1 MKILQIHFRYD
12 RFGGGERYF
21 LNLCD
26 ALEERRHKVI
36 VVSSRHPDNY
46 RARDRK
52 EIFIDRSFGLRTGY
66 KMWGRVKDII
76 KSEDPDI
83 IHLHETFLFMSPFII
98 RKLIKLKPTVQTLHN
113 SIFFCPKHTKI
124 LPGGD
129 ICNYGMGTKCIS
141 SGCLREINL
150 PLALSMF
157 WRILVTKK
165 VDKVIVPS
173 HYLKEESVRN
183 GIPSEKIEIVPHFTD
198 KNPKNEY
205 IEPEGD
211 TILFVGR
218 TDLLK
223 GIGELINALS
233 LIKERLWKAYIIG
246 TGDGLEKYIKMSQD
260 LGIEEKIIF
269 LKNLDYEDI
278 DEYYQKALMVVFP
291 SMCTESFGL
300 VGIEAMSFGRPV
312 VAFDVGGPREWLVDG
327 ETGFLV
333 KRGDIKGLADRIS
346 QLLQD
351 EQLARK
357 MGQKGQERVE
367 KYYRKE
373 IHLKQLLTIYEEA
386 VKKRKEKG
394 SL

>member
-21 LNLCD
+21 INLCD
-26 ALEERRHKVI
+26 ALEEKGHKVI
-36 VVSSRHPDNY
+36 VVSSHHPDNY
-46 RARDRK
+46 HAKDRK

-66 KMWGRVKDII
+66 KMWGSVEHII
-76 KSEDPDI
+76 KSENPDI
-83 IHLHETFLFMSPFII
+83 IHLHETFFFLSPYII

-129 ICNYGMGTKCIS
+129 ICNYAIGAKCLS

-150 PLALSMF
+150 PLALNMF
-157 WRILVTKK
+157 WRVLVTRN
-165 VDKVIVPS
+165 VDRVIVPS
-173 HYLKEESVRN
+173 HYLKEESIRN
-183 GIPSEKIEIVPHFTD
+183 GISCEKIEMVPHFTD
-198 KNPKNEY
+198 KNPKGKY
-205 IEPEGD
+205 TEPEAN

-223 GIGELINALS
+223 GIKELVNALS
-233 LIKERLWKAYIIG
+233 LIRERPWKAYIIG
-246 TGDGLEKYIKMSQD
+246 TGDEFEKYIRLSRD
-260 LGIEEKIIF
+260 LGLGEKVIF
-269 LKNLDYEDI
+269 LRNLDYEAI
-278 DEYYQKALMVVFP
+278 DEYYQKASMIVFP
-291 SMCTESFGL
+291 SMCAESFGL

-333 KRGDIKGLADRIS
+333 KRGDIRGLADWIIE
-346 QLLQD
+346 LLED
-351 EQLARK
+351 KKLARK

-386 VKKRKEKG
+386 IRKRKEKG

>member
-21 LNLCD
+21 INLCD
-26 ALEERRHKVI
+26 ALEERGHRVI

-46 RARDRK
+46 HAKDRK

-76 KSEDPDI
+76 KNEDPDI
-83 IHLHETFLFMSPFII
+83 IHLHETFYFLSPYIM

-113 SIFFCPKHTKI
+113 SIFFCPKYTKI

-129 ICNYGMGTKCIS
+129 ICNYGMSTRCIRI
-141 SGCLREINL
+141 GCLREINL
-150 PLALSMF
+150 PLAFVMY
-157 WRILVTKK
+157 WRVVVARK

-173 HYLKEESVRN
+173 HYLKEESLRN
-183 GIPSEKIEIVPHFTD
+183 GISLGKIEVVPHFTD
-198 KNPKNEY
+198 KNPKGKY
-205 IEPEGD
+205 IEPEAD

-223 GIGELINALS
+223 GIRELVNALS
-233 LIKERLWKAYIIG
+233 LIKERPWKAYIIG
-246 TGDGLEKYIKMSQD
+246 TGDEPEKYIRLSQD
-260 LGIEEKIIF
+260 LGLGERIIF
-269 LKNLDYEDI
+269 LKNLDYEAI
-278 DEYYQKALMVVFP
+278 DEYYQKASMVVFP
-291 SMCTESFGL
+291 SMCAESFGL

-333 KRGDIKGLADRIS
+333 KRGDIKGLADRIL
-346 QLLQD
+346 QLLKD
-351 EQLARK
+351 GQLVRK

-373 IHLKQLLTIYEEA
+373 MHLKKLLTIYEEA
-386 VKKRKEKG
+386 AKKRKEKG

>member
-1 MKILQIHFRYD
+1 
-12 RFGGGERYF
+12 
-21 LNLCD
+21 
-26 ALEERRHKVI
+26 LEEKGHKVV

-46 RARDRK
+46 HARNRK

-83 IHLHETFLFMSPFII
+83 IHLHETFFFMSPYII

-124 LPGGD
+124 LPGGN
-129 ICNYGMGTKCIS
+129 ICNYAMGTKCIS

-150 PLALSMF
+150 PLALVMY
-157 WRILVTKK
+157 WRVVVARK
-165 VDKVIVPS
+165 VYKVIVPS
-173 HYLKEESVRN
+173 HYLKEESLRN
-183 GIPSEKIEIVPHFTD
+183 GISSEKIEVVPHFTD
-198 KNPKNEY
+198 KNPKDEY
-205 IEPEGD
+205 IEPETD

-223 GIGELINALS
+223 GIGELVKALS
-233 LIKERLWKAYIIG
+233 LIKKRSWKAYIIG
-246 TGDGLEKYIKMSQD
+246 TGDGLEEFMEMSQH
-260 LGIEEKIIF
+260 LGIREKIAF
-269 LKNLDYEDI
+269 LSNLDYEDI
-278 DEYYQKALMVVFP
+278 DEYYQKASIVVFP
-291 SMCTESFGL
+291 SMCAESFGL

-312 VAFDVGGPREWLVDG
+312 VAFDVGGPREWLMDG

-333 KRGDIKGLADRIS
+333 KRGDIKMLADRIS
-346 QLLQD
+346 QLLKD

-357 MGQKGQERVE
+357 MGQKGKERVE

-373 IHLKQLLTIYEEA
+373 VHLKQLLTIYEEA

-394 SL
+394 SF

>member
-1 MKILQIHFRYD
+1 MRILQIHFRYD

-21 LNLCD
+21 INLCN
-26 ALEERRHKVI
+26 ALEEKGHKVI

-46 RARDRK
+46 HARDRK

-76 KSEDPDI
+76 KTEAPDI
-83 IHLHETFLFMSPFII
+83 LHLHETFLFISPFII

-150 PLALSMF
+150 PLAFEMF
-157 WRILVTKK
+157 WRILVTRK
-165 VDKVIVPS
+165 VDRVIVPS
-173 HYLKEESVRN
+173 HYFKEESIRN
-183 GIPSEKIEIVPHFTD
+183 GVSSEKIEVVPHFTD
-198 KNPKNEY
+198 KNPENEY
-205 IEPEGD
+205 IEPEAG

-218 TDLLK
+218 TDPLK
-223 GIGELINALS
+223 GIRELLNALS
-233 LIKERLWKAYIIG
+233 LIKEHSWKAYIIG
-246 TGDGLEKYIKMSQD
+246 TGDGLEKYREMSKD
-260 LGIEEKIIF
+260 LGIKEKIIF

-278 DEYYQKALMVVFP
+278 DEYYQKASIIVFP

-312 VAFDVGGPREWLVDG
+312 VAFDVGGPREWLMDG

-333 KRGDIKGLADRIS
+333 KRGDIKSLADRIS
-346 QLLQD
+346 QLLAD
-351 EQLARK
+351 EHLARK
-357 MGQKGQERVE
+357 MGQKGKERAE
-367 KYYRKE
+367 QFYRKE
-373 IHLKQLLTIYEEA
+373 IHLKQLLPIYEEA
-386 VKKRKEKG
+386 INNRKEK
-394 SL
+394 